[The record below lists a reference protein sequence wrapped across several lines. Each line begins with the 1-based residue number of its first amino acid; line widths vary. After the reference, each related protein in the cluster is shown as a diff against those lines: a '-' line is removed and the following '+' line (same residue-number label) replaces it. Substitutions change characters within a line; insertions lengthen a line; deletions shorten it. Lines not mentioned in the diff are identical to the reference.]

1 MSIVQ
6 EYLDLTQ
13 KWKKEYGEKTL
24 VLMQVGSFLEVY
36 ALINP
41 NGTYTGSNIEDFS
54 KINEMVI
61 ARKNTCVGKLPVVMA
76 GVGVAYVDKYVTKL
90 QEHGYT
96 IVIYKQ
102 DINGKN
108 TTRSLSEIISPGTFF
123 PLETDNMLTTDNHS
137 LSNNV
142 MFIWLHKSNLTIIR
156 RRMMNWSDIYRH
168 IVQTNV

>member
-108 TTRSLSEIISPGTFF
+108 NRTNKKFFILRCVFRNTT
-123 PLETDNMLTTDNHS
+123 
-137 LSNNV
+137 
-142 MFIWLHKSNLTIIR
+142 
-156 RRMMNWSDIYRH
+156 
-168 IVQTNV
+168 